1 MVLICYD
8 GSPDAKTA
16 ITTAGELLQGHP
28 AIVLTVWEPFM
39 EVMTRTPSGFGM
51 APGMVNVDEIDT
63 ANEQGAHVRAQEGVK
78 LAAEAGLAAQPR
90 CRSQVTSV
98 ADAILDEAEEVGA
111 DAIVIGSRGLTGI
124 KSVLLGSVSHHVIQH
139 ADRAV
144 IVVPSAEIAAARA
157 HRKH

>member
-8 GSPDAKTA
+8 GSPDSKTA
-16 ITTAGELLQGHP
+16 IALAGQLLQGHP
-28 AIVLTVWEPFM
+28 ATVLTVWEPFM

-63 ANEQGAHVRAQEGVK
+63 ANEQSSLDRAKEGAK
-78 LAAEAGLAAQPR
+78 LAAEAGLDAQPK

-98 ADAILDEAEEVGA
+98 ANAILAEADELGAE
-111 DAIVIGSRGLTGI
+111 AIVIGSRGLTGI
-124 KSVLLGSVSHHVIQH
+124 KSMLLGSVSHHVIQH